1 MIRKRNDQREGV
13 DGEAG
18 QPHEAEP
25 PECGEAAGD
34 RRPERS
40 PPVAKVDVEC
50 DPGEDD
56 GRPITVEATD
66 LPDDVLALLDHHLL
80 DLGGTYGVPEAG
92 DPIQYDELRIE
103 HDHRRPNVGSAPS
116 SPLTVAAPS
125 GTTERR
131 TLRRGGTVPLLGR
144 VPRT

>member
-1 MIRKRNDQREGV
+1 MTRSSAGSTVSDANALPLIVSVVHLRRVADGACGDQERNDQREGV

-56 GRPITVEATD
+56 GRPITVEASD
-66 LPDDVLALLDHHLL
+66 LPDGVLALRD
-80 DLGGTYGVPEAG
+80 
-92 DPIQYDELRIE
+92 
-103 HDHRRPNVGSAPS
+103 
-116 SPLTVAAPS
+116 
-125 GTTERR
+125 
-131 TLRRGGTVPLLGR
+131 
-144 VPRT
+144 